1 MSRSSVL
8 KLSEELRPYIE
19 GKATRMR
26 QPVDVVKKVACT
38 LYYLSDEGRMRK
50 TANTFGISKQVVP
63 KIVREVCYAITKHLG
78 PKFIK
83 VPFTEDGYLKS
94 GKIPSTAK
102 VIVDDE
108 EPIPVF
114 LLGDPAYPL
123 MPYLM
128 KEYVSG
134 GATAQEQYFGLSL
147 CRARMV
153 IECSFG
159 RLKGRFGDLRRPMDI
174 NLRELPYVIYAC
186 FVLHDFCEINK
197 EAVAEDLIAKAI
209 SDDKDNQPK
218 PLPSYR
224 SQYNE
229 TEGKRVR
236 RVLTKYLDP

>member
-1 MSRSSVL
+1 MKSR
-8 KLSEELRPYIE
+8 
-19 GKATRMR
+19 
-26 QPVDVVKKVACT
+26 
-38 LYYLSDEGRMRK
+38 
-50 TANTFGISKQVVP
+50 
-63 KIVREVCYAITKHLG
+63 
-78 PKFIK
+78 
-83 VPFTEDGYLKS
+83 
-94 GKIPSTAK
+94 KIPSTAK
-102 VIVDDE
+102 VIVEDE
-108 EPIPVF
+108 ELIPVF

-134 GATAQEQYFGLSL
+134 GATGQEQYFGLSL

-159 RLKGRFGDLRRPMDI
+159 RLKGRFGTLRRPMDI

-186 FVLHDFCEINK
+186 FVLHNFCEINK
-197 EAVAEDLIAKAI
+197 EDLIAKAI

-224 SQYNE
+224 GQCNE